1 LVGNLFSKK
10 LNTTHKETLNLR
22 ERRSYSISN
31 QEHQLTMSLSELGT
45 YSYTSLWLCLNQI
58 DQASIFVYYKLLKH
72 IGYPSFIFS
81 IFFIIDMIHLYDW
94 TKNI

>member
-31 QEHQLTMSLSELGT
+31 QEHQLTMSLSEELIVIRLFDCVWT
-45 YSYTSLWLCLNQI
+45 RLIKLPYSSTINC
-58 DQASIFVYYKLLKH
+58 
-72 IGYPSFIFS
+72 
-81 IFFIIDMIHLYDW
+81 
-94 TKNI
+94 